1 MVFVDESGFSLIPYA
16 AKTWAPVGETP
27 VLIHQGRWPKF
38 SAISGVTP
46 RGRLY
51 FRVHEKSIRGPQ
63 VVAFLHHLLRH
74 IRRRPIMLFW
84 DNGPHHRS
92 KLVQGFLREHPRIEA
107 HRLPGYSPELNPDEW
122 VWAHLKKHEL
132 ASYAPRDLG
141 ELRDGIRHAVMR
153 IRVRPELIRS
163 FFRASALPN

>member
-1 MVFVDESGFSLIPYA
+1 VVFVDESGFSLIPYA

-51 FRVHEKSIRGPQ
+51 FRVHEESIRGAH

-92 KLVQGFLREHPRIEA
+92 RLVHEFLREHPRIEA
-107 HRLPGYSPELNPDEW
+107 H
-122 VWAHLKKHEL
+122 
-132 ASYAPRDLG
+132 
-141 ELRDGIRHAVMR
+141 
-153 IRVRPELIRS
+153 
-163 FFRASALPN
+163 